1 MSTVGEHKQT
11 PHQISSWLEKGNGWD
26 IIKYM
31 EIKASERVL
40 MTALCNAIAD
50 CSLVGQVMQSGKRA
64 LCPLRFCYG
73 VS

>member
-1 MSTVGEHKQT
+1 MSTVGENKKNLT
-11 PHQISSWLEKGNGWD
+11 PNGLEKGNGWD